1 MGPDQTKSATEATK
15 QAGQIESEETTAV
28 QPTSA
33 APAVSEYSEISGFDV
48 TALDVV
54 ILLAAFFAIA
64 ARLNGQPSNSLT
76 PAAVISATGCGL
88 LITALRKRH
97 TFKRPGL
104 LEAALGGLILAF
116 FQFIAAISYPGV
128 VTTLGQDE
136 GQRLGFIATWVLI
149 VVFSIIF
156 AMIGAALG
164 HLAFAPLRPLP
175 ARSGVPPISP
185 PGQAQGPHSATT
197 PPLVPTGLH
206 SPLQTS
212 GRSRSFVNY
221 LIAVLL
227 LGLAPTLA
235 GFIFAAGFD
244 YMLSFYQLTPGPFPT
259 LRLLST
265 VLPWQVPIHIDLSGS
280 NQSSTVLL
288 LWRIPVFVGNPA
300 LFDLQALEPL
310 VFSGL
315 AVSLLLLTTHGR
327 QSDPFERARSLNWE
341 TYLALTSALGL
352 FLVLPADLWLLDGLH
367 GLLQVPR
374 LDVIVPISTLHILDP
389 LTFTLNLITG
399 PLVCLAI
406 GALIRQ
412 WYLRRTSSN

>member
-1 MGPDQTKSATEATK
+1 MVPDQSESATQATN
-15 QAGQIESEETTAV
+15 QAGQIESERTAAV
-28 QPTSA
+28 QPAS
-33 APAVSEYSEISGFDV
+33 PVSRYSKTGGFDV
-48 TALDVV
+48 TALDGV

-64 ARLNGQPSNSLT
+64 ARLSAQPSNSLT
-76 PAAVISATGCGL
+76 PAAVLSATGCGL
-88 LITALRKRH
+88 LITALRKRR
-97 TFKRPGL
+97 TFQRPGL

-116 FQFIAAISYPGV
+116 FQFIAAITYPNV
-128 VTTLGQDE
+128 ITLLGQDE
-136 GQRLGFIATWVLI
+136 GQRLGFIATWSLI
-149 VVFSIIF
+149 AVFSIVF
-156 AMIGAALG
+156 ATVGAALG

-175 ARSGVPPISP
+175 TR
-185 PGQAQGPHSATT
+185 QGTRPSSA
-197 PPLVPTGLH
+197 PE
-206 SPLQTS
+206 
-212 GRSRSFVNY
+212 RSFVNY

-265 VLPWQVPIHIDLSGS
+265 LLPWQVPIHIDLSGS
-280 NQSSTVLL
+280 NQSSIVLL
-288 LWRIPVFVGNPA
+288 LWRIPVFVGNPG

-310 VFSGL
+310 VFSGA

-327 QSDPFERARSLNWE
+327 QSDPFEQVRSLNWE
-341 TYLALTSALGL
+341 TYLALATALGL
-352 FLVLPADLWLLDGLH
+352 FLVLPADLWLLGGLH

-406 GALIRQ
+406 GALLRQ
-412 WYLRRTSSN
+412 WYRRRTSST

>member
-1 MGPDQTKSATEATK
+1 MGPDQSKSATRATN
-15 QAGQIESEETTAV
+15 QAGQIESEKTAAV
-28 QPTSA
+28 QPASSTPA
-33 APAVSEYSEISGFDV
+33 ASEYSETSGFDV

-54 ILLAAFFAIA
+54 ILLAAFFAFA
-64 ARLNGQPSNSLT
+64 ARLNAQPSNSLT
-76 PAAVISATGCGL
+76 PAAVVSATGCGL

-97 TFKRPGL
+97 TFQRPGL
-104 LEAALGGLILAF
+104 LEAALSGLILAF
-116 FQFIAAISYPGV
+116 FQFIAAITYPNV
-128 VTTLGQDE
+128 IITLGLDE
-136 GQRLGFIATWVLI
+136 GQRLGFIATWGLI
-149 VVFSIIF
+149 AVFSIIF
-156 AMIGAALG
+156 VMVGAALG
-164 HLAFAPLRPLP
+164 HLAFAPLRSLP
-175 ARSGVPPISP
+175 TRPGAPPSSSP
-185 PGQAQGPHSATT
+185 AAPA
-197 PPLVPTGLH
+197 
-206 SPLQTS
+206 
-212 GRSRSFVNY
+212 RSFVNY

-235 GFIFAAGFD
+235 GFIFTAGFD

-265 VLPWQVPIHIDLSGS
+265 LLPWQVPIHIDLSGS
-280 NQSSTVLL
+280 NQSSIVLL

-300 LFDLQALEPL
+300 LFDLQALEPF
-310 VFSGL
+310 VFGGA

-327 QSDPFERARSLNWE
+327 QSDPFEQVRSLSWK

-406 GALIRQ
+406 GALLRQ
-412 WYLRRTSSN
+412 WYRGRTRSI

>member
-1 MGPDQTKSATEATK
+1 MGPEQSKSATEATN
-15 QAGQIESEETTAV
+15 QAGQIEREKTAAV
-28 QPTSA
+28 QPTSSTPA
-33 APAVSEYSEISGFDV
+33 ASEYSETNGFDMM
-48 TALDVV
+48 ALDVV
-54 ILLAAFFAIA
+54 ILLAAFFAIT
-64 ARLNGQPSNSLT
+64 ARLNAQPSNSLT
-76 PAAVISATGCGL
+76 PAAVLSATGCGL

-97 TFKRPGL
+97 TFQRPGL

-116 FQFIAAISYPGV
+116 FQFIAAITYPNV
-128 VTTLGQDE
+128 ITTLGLDE
-136 GQRLGFIATWVLI
+136 GQRLGFIGTWGLI
-149 VVFSIIF
+149 AVFSIIF
-156 AMIGAALG
+156 AMVGAALG

-175 ARSGVPPISP
+175 TRPGAPPSSSPAAPSP
-185 PGQAQGPHSATT
+185 P
-197 PPLVPTGLH
+197 V
-206 SPLQTS
+206 
-212 GRSRSFVNY
+212 RSFVNY

-235 GFIFAAGFD
+235 GFIFSAGFD

-265 VLPWQVPIHIDLSGS
+265 LLPWQVPIHIDLSGS
-280 NQSSTVLL
+280 NQSSLVLL

-310 VFSGL
+310 VFGGA

-327 QSDPFERARSLNWE
+327 QIDPFEQVRSLSWK
-341 TYLALTSALGL
+341 TYLVLASALGL

-374 LDVIVPISTLHILDP
+374 FDVIVPISTLHILDP

-399 PLVCLAI
+399 PLVCLTI
-406 GALIRQ
+406 GVLLRQ
-412 WYLRRTSSN
+412 WYRGRTSSN

>member
-1 MGPDQTKSATEATK
+1 MSMGPDQSESATEKTN
-15 QAGQIESEETTAV
+15 QAGQIEREKTAAV
-28 QPTSA
+28 QPTPSTPA
-33 APAVSEYSEISGFDV
+33 ASEYSETSGFDV

-54 ILLAAFFAIA
+54 ILLAAFFAIT
-64 ARLNGQPSNSLT
+64 ARLNAQPSNSLT
-76 PAAVISATGCGL
+76 PAAVLSATGCGL

-97 TFKRPGL
+97 TFQRPGL

-116 FQFIAAISYPGV
+116 FQFIAAITYPNV
-128 VTTLGQDE
+128 IITLGLDE
-136 GQRLGFIATWVLI
+136 GQRLGFIATWGLI
-149 VVFSIIF
+149 AVFSIIF
-156 AMIGAALG
+156 AVVGAALG

-175 ARSGVPPISP
+175 TRPGAPPSSSPAAPSPPARSFI
-185 PGQAQGPHSATT
+185 
-197 PPLVPTGLH
+197 
-206 SPLQTS
+206 
-212 GRSRSFVNY
+212 NY

-235 GFIFAAGFD
+235 GFIFTAGFD

-265 VLPWQVPIHIDLSGS
+265 LLPWQVPIHIDLSGS
-280 NQSSTVLL
+280 NQSAIVLL

-310 VFSGL
+310 VFGGA

-327 QSDPFERARSLNWE
+327 QSDPFEQVRSLNWK
-341 TYLALTSALGL
+341 TYLALASAFGL
-352 FLVLPADLWLLDGLH
+352 FLVLPADLWLLGGLH

-399 PLVCLAI
+399 PLLCLAI
-406 GALIRQ
+406 GALARQ
-412 WYLRRTSSN
+412 WYQRRTSST

>member
-1 MGPDQTKSATEATK
+1 VSMGPDQSESATETTK
-15 QAGQIESEETTAV
+15 QAGQIEREKTAAV
-28 QPTSA
+28 QPVSSTPA
-33 APAVSEYSEISGFDV
+33 ASEYSETSGFDV
-48 TALDVV
+48 MALDFV

-64 ARLNGQPSNSLT
+64 ARLNAQPSNSLT
-76 PAAVISATGCGL
+76 PAAVVSATGCGL

-97 TFKRPGL
+97 TFQRPGL
-104 LEAALGGLILAF
+104 LEAGLGGLILAF
-116 FQFIAAISYPGV
+116 FQFIAAITYPNV
-128 VTTLGQDE
+128 IITLGLDE
-136 GQRLGFIATWVLI
+136 GQRLGFIATWGLI
-149 VVFSIIF
+149 AVFSIIF
-156 AMIGAALG
+156 AVVGAALG

-175 ARSGVPPISP
+175 TRPGAPPSSSPAAPSPPARSF
-185 PGQAQGPHSATT
+185 
-197 PPLVPTGLH
+197 L
-206 SPLQTS
+206 
-212 GRSRSFVNY
+212 NY

-235 GFIFAAGFD
+235 GFIFSAGFD

-265 VLPWQVPIHIDLSGS
+265 LLPWQVPIHIDLSGS
-280 NQSSTVLL
+280 NQSSIVLL

-310 VFSGL
+310 VFGG
-315 AVSLLLLTTHGR
+315 ATVSLLLLTTHGR
-327 QSDPFERARSLNWE
+327 QSDPFEKVGSLNWK
-341 TYLALTSALGL
+341 TYLALAGALGL
-352 FLVLPADLWLLDGLH
+352 FLVLPADLWLLGGLH

-406 GALIRQ
+406 GALLRQ
-412 WYLRRTSSN
+412 WYRGRTSSN

>member
-1 MGPDQTKSATEATK
+1 MSMGPDQSESAT
-15 QAGQIESEETTAV
+15 QANQSV
-28 QPTSA
+28 QPASST
-33 APAVSEYSEISGFDV
+33 PAVSEYSETSSFDV

-54 ILLAAFFAIA
+54 ILLAAFFAIT
-64 ARLNGQPSNSLT
+64 ARLNAQPSNSLT
-76 PAAVISATGCGL
+76 PAAVLSATGCGL

-97 TFKRPGL
+97 TFQRPGL

-116 FQFIAAISYPGV
+116 FQFIAAITYPNV
-128 VTTLGQDE
+128 ITILGLDE
-136 GQRLGFIATWVLI
+136 GQRLGFIATWGLI
-149 VVFSIIF
+149 AVFSIIF
-156 AMIGAALG
+156 AMVGAALG

-175 ARSGVPPISP
+175 TRPGAPPSSSPAAPSP
-185 PGQAQGPHSATT
+185 P
-197 PPLVPTGLH
+197 V
-206 SPLQTS
+206 
-212 GRSRSFVNY
+212 RSFVNY

-235 GFIFAAGFD
+235 GFIFTAGFD

-265 VLPWQVPIHIDLSGS
+265 LLPWQVPIHIDLSGS
-280 NQSSTVLL
+280 NQSSIVLL

-310 VFSGL
+310 VFGGA

-327 QSDPFERARSLNWE
+327 QIDPFEQVRSLNWQ
-341 TYLALTSALGL
+341 TYLVLTSALGL
-352 FLVLPADLWLLDGLH
+352 FLVLPADLWLLGGLH

-406 GALIRQ
+406 GALLRQ
-412 WYLRRTSSN
+412 WYRGRTSST

>member
-1 MGPDQTKSATEATK
+1 MGPDQPKSAMEETN
-15 QAGQIESEETTAV
+15 QAGQIESEKLAAV
-28 QPTSA
+28 QPATSTS
-33 APAVSEYSEISGFDV
+33 PVSGYSETGSFDV
-48 TALDVV
+48 TTLDIV

-64 ARLNGQPSNSLT
+64 ARLNAQPSNSLT
-76 PAAVISATGCGL
+76 PAAVLSATGCGL
-88 LITALRKRH
+88 LITALRKRR
-97 TFKRPGL
+97 TFQRPGL

-116 FQFIAAISYPGV
+116 FQFIAAITYPSV
-128 VTTLGQDE
+128 ITTLGLDV
-136 GQRLGFIATWVLI
+136 GQRLGFIATWSLI
-149 VVFSIIF
+149 AIFSIIF
-156 AMIGAALG
+156 AMGGAALG

-175 ARSGVPPISP
+175 TRPGVLPSSPSP
-185 PGQAQGPHSATT
+185 PA
-197 PPLVPTGLH
+197 
-206 SPLQTS
+206 
-212 GRSRSFVNY
+212 RSFVNY

-235 GFIFAAGFD
+235 GYIFTAGFD

-265 VLPWQVPIHIDLSGS
+265 LLPWQVPIHIDLSGS
-280 NQSSTVLL
+280 NQSSIVLL

-300 LFDLQALEPL
+300 IFDLQALEPL
-310 VFSGL
+310 VFGGA

-327 QSDPFERARSLNWE
+327 QSDPFEQVRSLSWK
-341 TYLALTSALGL
+341 TYLVLASALGL

-406 GALIRQ
+406 GALMRQ
-412 WYLRRTSSN
+412 WYRGRTSSN